1 MTECGAM
8 KAFFYKHTG
17 IISINISLFLF
28 MLLTLWIKPVDG
40 LRKYNIY
47 SHPGETEE
55 VILPV
60 YGDRSVTQFFI
71 CSDKSDSFEI
81 FFSPVNQEYHGSF
94 KVSLLN
100 ETGEIIE
107 EWNTDKLDTADG
119 WVQYRLKNASIE
131 PGQKY
136 RLVVTAPDLD
146 EFGAIGVSAFISPEG
161 IDGADDLLYEGSS
174 DGDHN
179 GMTMSFGVYRHMINV
194 FAIAAFICLFAG
206 VNVCYVLRN
215 KGTEKFALPVLI
227 TSGLIMLFILAP
239 GCGPDD
245 IYHYYSSIGLSN
257 KLLLRDDINVIEK
270 KYESDLPIHHNT
282 NTALVETFEG
292 LRYRVGTEE
301 GTYIYEGRM
310 DKLKWPLSH
319 LAQAVGITIGRL
331 LKLGFIRVYT
341 LGRLFNMA
349 AYIALALLAIRLVP
363 VNKELML
370 MLAILPMS
378 MQQATQLSYDA
389 PVNGLALVFTG
400 YIFRI
405 LYEKK
410 EFKWKETIICALLIT
425 AISPLKVIYILL
437 GILLLLIPG
446 AQFKSLFDRMTKI
459 GMIVLCGV
467 IVLVVTRSSD
477 VSASAVRSASGLTS
491 NLSSMEVGHYTIR
504 FVFSEPIR
512 FIKLVLLNWGIHFS
526 NMFRGMI
533 GGSLAGFS
541 ISIPEQFVMIFALS
555 LVLCA
560 LADTESVISKKW
572 QMIITLGLPLLGYL
586 AVLIVFA
593 FAETTY
599 GTTYIG
605 GLQGRYMIPFLF
617 PALYSMC
624 GRKIHVGINR
634 TTLFIPVAFVELIYI
649 VEVMSSID
657 F

>member
-1 MTECGAM
+1 MKHEAM
-8 KAFFYKHTG
+8 KAFINKYIG
-17 IISINISLFLF
+17 VISINVSLFLF
-28 MLLTLWIKPVDG
+28 LLLMLWIKPADG

-47 SHPGETEE
+47 SHPGEAEE
-55 VILPV
+55 VLLPV

-146 EFGAIGVSAFISPEG
+146 EFGAIGVSAFVSPEG
-161 IDGADDLLYEGSS
+161 IDGTGDLLYEGST

-179 GMTMSFGVYRHMINV
+179 GMTMSFGIYMHMINV

-206 VNVCYVLRN
+206 VNVCYVLRD
-215 KGTEKFALPVLI
+215 KGTEKLALPVLI
-227 TSGLIMLFILAP
+227 TSGLIMLFVLAP
-239 GCGPDD
+239 GSGPDD
-245 IYHYYSSIGLSN
+245 IYHYYSSVGLSN
-257 KLLLRDDINVIEK
+257 KLLLRDSVNEIEK

-282 NTALVETFEG
+282 NIALIETFEG
-292 LRYRVGTEE
+292 LRYRAGSEE
-301 GTYIYEGRM
+301 GTFVYEGRM

-319 LAQAVGITIGRL
+319 LAQAVGITAGRIF
-331 LKLGFIRVYT
+331 KLGFIRVYT

-349 AYIALALLAIRLVP
+349 AYIALAMLAIRLVP

-370 MLAILPMS
+370 MMSILPMS

-400 YIFRI
+400 YVFKII
-405 LYEKK
+405 YEKK
-410 EFKWKETIICALLIT
+410 EFNWKETVICALLMA
-425 AISPLKVIYILL
+425 AISPLKVIYVLL

-446 AQFKSLFDRMTKI
+446 SQFRSLSDRLVKLFIMVLS
-459 GMIVLCGV
+459 GMITMVL
-467 IVLVVTRSSD
+467 TRSSD
-477 VSASAVRSASGLTS
+477 VSASAVRNTSAMTLDASG
-491 NLSSMEVGHYTIR
+491 MEAGHYTIR

-512 FIKLVLLNWGIHFS
+512 FMKLIASNWGIHLS
-526 NMFRGMI
+526 NMFKGMI
-533 GGSLAGFS
+533 GGSIAGFS
-541 ISIPEQFVMIFALS
+541 VSIPEQLVFLFGLCI
-555 LVLCA
+555 VLCA
-560 LADTESVISKKW
+560 LSGTESVISKRW
-572 QMIITLGLPLLGYL
+572 QMITILVLPVLGYL
-586 AVLIVFA
+586 AVLTVFT

-617 PALYSMC
+617 PVMYCMC
-624 GRKIHVGINR
+624 GRKINAGFNRIN
-634 TTLFIPVAFVELIYI
+634 LFIPIAFVELGYI
-649 VEVMSSID
+649 AEIMSSID

>member
-1 MTECGAM
+1 M
-8 KAFFYKHTG
+8 KWEAVKVCLKKNIV
-17 IISINISLFLF
+17 IISINTVLLLFA
-28 MLLTLWIKPVDG
+28 MLMLWIKPADS

-47 SHPGETEE
+47 SHPEGADE
-55 VILPV
+55 VVLPV
-60 YGDRSVTQFFI
+60 YGDRSVIQYFS
-71 CSDKSDSFEI
+71 CSDWMDSFEI
-81 FFSPVNQEYHGSF
+81 FLLPVNQEYHGSF
-94 KVSLLN
+94 NVSIL
-100 ETGEIIE
+100 GEADTVVE

-119 WVQYRLKNASIE
+119 WVQYRLKDGRIE
-131 PGQKY
+131 PGREY
-136 RLVVTAPDLD
+136 RVVITAPDLD
-146 EFGAIGVSAFISPEG
+146 EFGAIGVSAFIPLG
-161 IDGADDLLYEGSS
+161 RVAGTGDLLYEGSE
-174 DGDHN
+174 DNDPN
-179 GMTMSFGVYRHMINV
+179 GMTMSFGIYRHMINV

-206 VNVCYVLRN
+206 INVSYVLRD
-215 KGTEKFALPVLI
+215 KGVEKFALPVLI
-227 TSGLIMLFILAP
+227 TSGLIMMFILAP

-257 KLLLRDDINVIEK
+257 KLLLRDNINEIEK
-270 KYESDLPIHHNT
+270 KYGSDLPIHHNT
-282 NTALVETFEG
+282 NTALIETFEG
-292 LRYRVGTEE
+292 LRYRVGSEE
-301 GTYIYEGRM
+301 GTFVYEGRR
-310 DKLKWPLSH
+310 DKLKWPLSY

-341 LGRLFNMA
+341 LGRLFNLA
-349 AYIALALLAIRLVP
+349 VYIALALLAIRLVP

-370 MLAILPMS
+370 MMAILPMS

-389 PVNGLALVFTG
+389 PVNGLAMVFTG

-410 EFKWKETIICALLIT
+410 EFNWKETIICALLLT
-425 AISPLKVIYILL
+425 AISPMKVIYILL
-437 GILLLLIPG
+437 GVLLLLIPM
-446 AQFKSLFDRMTKI
+446 AQFRSLFDRMTKI
-459 GMIVLCGV
+459 GMIAMCGAVVLM
-467 IVLVVTRSSD
+467 VTRSGD
-477 VSASAVRSASGLTS
+477 VSASAVRNASAVTS
-491 NLSSMEVGHYTIR
+491 DLSSMEVGHYTIR
-504 FVFSEPIR
+504 FLFSEPLR
-512 FIKLVLLNWGIHFS
+512 FIKLIFLNWGMHFS

-541 ISIPEQFVMIFALS
+541 VSIPEQVVMLFALC

-560 LADTESVISKKW
+560 LADTESVISNKW

-617 PALYSMC
+617 PALYCMC
-624 GRKIHVGINR
+624 GRKIHAGINR
-634 TTLFIPVAFVELIYI
+634 TTLFIPIAFVELRYI

>member
-1 MTECGAM
+1 MKHEAM
-8 KAFFYKHTG
+8 KASIYKFIG
-17 IISINISLFLF
+17 IISINVSLFLF
-28 MLLTLWIKPVDG
+28 MLLMLWIKPADG

-47 SHPGETEE
+47 SHPGEAEE
-55 VILPV
+55 VLLPV

-81 FFSPVNQEYHGSF
+81 FLSPVNKEYHGSF
-94 KVSLLN
+94 KVSLFDQ
-100 ETGEIIE
+100 TGEIIE
-107 EWNTDKLDTADG
+107 EWNTDKLDTSEG
-119 WVQYRLKNASIE
+119 WVQYRLKNTSIE
-131 PGQKY
+131 PGQEY
-136 RLVVTAPDLD
+136 RLMITAPDLD
-146 EFGAIGVSAFISPEG
+146 EFGAIGVSAFVSPEG
-161 IDGADDLLYEGSS
+161 VDGTGDLLYEGSA

-179 GMTMSFGVYRHMINV
+179 GMTMSFGIYMHMINV

-227 TSGLIMLFILAP
+227 TSGLIMMFILAP

-292 LRYRVGTEE
+292 LRYRVGSVE
-301 GTYIYEGRM
+301 GTFIYEGRK

-389 PVNGLALVFTG
+389 PVNGLALVYVG
-400 YIFRI
+400 YVFKI

-410 EFKWKETIICALLIT
+410 TFSWKNTLFCTLLLT
-425 AISPLKVIYILL
+425 AISPLKVVYILL
-437 GILLLLIPG
+437 GLMMLLIPRS
-446 AQFKSLFDRMTKI
+446 QFRTLIDRILKI
-459 GMIVLCGV
+459 GIQAICALISLILTRGGDVTANVVRDSVNATGV
-467 IVLVVTRSSD
+467 VGTP
-477 VSASAVRSASGLTS
+477 
-491 NLSSMEVGHYTIR
+491 EVQNYSIR
-504 FVFSEPIR
+504 FLFGYPVRFIR
-512 FIKLVLLNWGIHFS
+512 FIIMNGESHFS
-526 NMFRGMI
+526 DMIKGML
-533 GGSLAGFS
+533 GGSLSGFTLN
-541 ISIPEQFVMIFALS
+541 IPEYLVMFFALC
-555 LVLCA
+555 LIICA
-560 LADTESVISKKW
+560 IADKEAVIEKRW
-572 QMIITLGLPLLGYL
+572 QACIVGLMVLLGYCAIL
-586 AVLIVFA
+586 TVFA
-593 FAETTY
+593 FAETIY
-599 GTTYIG
+599 GLPYIG
-605 GLQGRYMIPFLF
+605 GTQGRYLIPFLF
-617 PALYSMC
+617 PAMYCLC
-624 GRKIHVGINR
+624 GRKSSININR
-634 TTLFIPVAFVELIYI
+634 FSLFIPLSFIEIGYI
-649 VEVMSSID
+649 SEVISNIN